1 MHTLKTTAETRPRAV
16 LALLLVVL
24 TVLAGL
30 LAGASPARADVP
42 NPPASEPF
50 NAPLCEGETAYD
62 PTDGDALN
70 GIEDLTRVWGQRLTD
85 YNAGQVVVL
94 YGAYGDN
101 EGVPACALRYVDGIG
116 PVSEWMY
123 CTDVHSRTCTR
134 VNADG
139 EITYGGVVVPG
150 LEHLDQN
157 VRLTTE
163 QERIIAYIL
172 RHDMPVTM
180 FGGLASNANHDSRE
194 ARQYLVW
201 CVSDP
206 EWENEEG
213 FCEANMDTAE
223 QQRILALTAAES
235 ELTFGLRAEDVDLEV
250 GETARV
256 DVTTNVYGQPIAL
269 TIDGGSAIVCEGDAS
284 LSGGVLTV
292 EGADAATSTTVT
304 LCITGDEAGTVAVS
318 GAATPA
324 SREQISWAQSP
335 GADGVVCQV
344 FATFET
350 TRAATVRGAASIQ
363 FREAAVAVGGFSVA
377 KVVEGTASNVVPD
390 DTVFTVEY
398 IVGDGVAQEL
408 SVAADGTPVA
418 VGDLTEGD
426 VVTLTE
432 VDLPTIAGVTWG
444 APVFEVDGA
453 VADTITIGAD
463 QTVAVVLTNTA
474 DTTPVTPSEP
484 GQPEGPGAPVQSG
497 DKPGGGLAITGGTA
511 TWGAVALGALLL
523 IVGAG
528 AFGLRRRTM

>member
-1 MHTLKTTAETRPRAV
+1 MHIAKPAALAEGQRALVALILV
-16 LALLLVVL
+16 LL
-24 TVLAGL
+24 TVIGGVLVGV
-30 LAGASPARADVP
+30 SSARADVP
-42 NPPASEPF
+42 DPSASEPF
-50 NAPLCEGETAYD
+50 NAPLCEGTTIYD
-62 PTDGDALN
+62 PTQGDEEA
-70 GIEDLTRVWGQRLTD
+70 GIPDMTLVWGQRLID
-85 YNAGQVVVL
+85 YNNGQVVIL
-94 YGAYGDN
+94 HGASGRN
-101 EGVPACALRYVDGIG
+101 NGTPACTVRYVDGVG
-116 PVSEWMY
+116 PVSEWAY
-123 CTDVHSRTCTR
+123 CTDHDSYPCTIT
-134 VNADG
+134 NADG
-139 EITYGGVVVPG
+139 ELTAGAG
-150 LEHLDQN
+150 LQHLDSN
-157 VRLTTE
+157 GRLSLE
-163 QERIIAYIL
+163 QERLIAYIV
-172 RHDMPVTM
+172 RHDMPVV
-180 FGGLASNANHDSRE
+180 GPSGNVASNADPFTRTSRQ
-194 ARQYLVW
+194 ALVW

-206 EWENEEG
+206 EEVFLEG
-213 FCEANMDTAE
+213 FCEANMNTAE
-223 QQRILALTAAES
+223 QQRLLALVPAET
-235 ELTFGLRAEDVDLEV
+235 ELSFDLRAEDVDLEV
-250 GETARV
+250 GDTARV

-269 TIDGGSAIVCEGDAS
+269 AIDGGLATVCEGDAS

-292 EGADAATSTTVT
+292 HGLDAAISTTIT
-304 LCITGDEAGTVAVS
+304 LCITTDEAGTVTVS
-318 GAATPA
+318 GSATSA
-324 SREQISWAQSP
+324 SREQISWVQSP
-335 GADGVVCQV
+335 GSEGMICQV

-350 TRAATVRGAASIQ
+350 TRAATITGSAAVQ
-363 FREAAVAVGGFSVA
+363 FRAVPAAVGGFSVA

-408 SVAADGTPVA
+408 SVAADGTPVS
-418 VGDLTEGD
+418 VGGLTEGD

-484 GQPEGPGAPVQSG
+484 GQPEGPGTPVQSG